1 MLSAVCNH
9 AFVFVLEQV
18 ETKDEI
24 PEELPTMLGE
34 VIHQKKLSTLSQQ
47 IRQLISEQEE
57 IAAVIDLRSD
67 TEDTSSR
74 QKQDREVQSQ
84 CWQIWSE
91 LSFISSNLSTPA
103 LPYRGKSAELILHQ
117 YSLED
122 FRMQENRQPGNGA
135 KEIIKFILGNILEL
149 QGSSIDSICQLR
161 RWIYSHSIQT
171 LTPAGSLAIVPETIV
186 SAGVSLRSIAT
197 LEDGRWINSE
207 ILNCYFVQHALCT
220 GGCCSQFPQPI
231 PRCEPHVF
239 YSDTYFIPY
248 FVVEKR
254 KWIHNLDDYGFLV
267 ISGFINRKHYVSFL
281 ANSATHHRVSFDSMG
296 HSQDH
301 IREQLRL
308 WLQNESQGQTW
319 PTEAADCPQQDNSD
333 DCALFALMAGTY
345 SHLDRPL
352 AHCYSQ
358 NDMKPL
364 RNALVHLAVAVGN
377 RFREGSAWTP
387 FQNVED

>member
-1 MLSAVCNH
+1 
-9 AFVFVLEQV
+9 VFVLEQV
-18 ETKDEI
+18 VSLDEI

-34 VIHQKKLSTLSQQ
+34 VIHQKKLSTLIQKIHS
-47 IRQLISEQEE
+47 LISEQEE
-57 IAAVIDLRSD
+57 ITAVIDLASD

-74 QKQDREVQSQ
+74 QKHDREVQSQ

-91 LSFISSNLSTPA
+91 LSFISSNGRKPA
-103 LPYRGKSAELILHQ
+103 LPCRGKAAELILHQ
-117 YSLED
+117 YNLTD

-135 KEIIKFILGNILEL
+135 KEVIEFILHCNLLEL
-149 QGSSIDSICQLR
+149 QGSSIDSICQLK

-248 FVVEKR
+248 FVMEKR
-254 KWIHNLDDYGFLV
+254 KWIHDLADYGFMV
-267 ISGFINRKHYVSFL
+267 ITGFINNNHYVSFL
-281 ANSATHHRVSFDSMG
+281 ANIATHHLVSFDSMG

-319 PTEAADCPQQDNSD
+319 TTEAADCPQQDNSD
-333 DCALFALMAGTY
+333 DCALFAIMAGTY

-358 NDMKPL
+358 SDMKSL
-364 RNALVHLAVAVGN
+364 RTALVHLAVAVGN

>member
-1 MLSAVCNH
+1 
-9 AFVFVLEQV
+9 
-18 ETKDEI
+18 
-24 PEELPTMLGE
+24 MLGE
-34 VIHQKKLSTLSQQ
+34 VIHQKKLSTLIQKIHS
-47 IRQLISEQEE
+47 LISEQEE
-57 IAAVIDLRSD
+57 ITAVIDLASD

-91 LSFISSNLSTPA
+91 RSFISSNRSKPA
-103 LPYRGKSAELILHQ
+103 LPCRGKSAELILHQ
-117 YSLED
+117 YSLTD
-122 FRMQENRQPGNGA
+122 FRMQENRQPGKGA
-135 KEIIKFILGNILEL
+135 KEVIKFILHCNLLEL
-149 QGSSIDSICQLR
+149 QGSSIDSICQLK

-248 FVVEKR
+248 FVMEKR
-254 KWIHNLDDYGFLV
+254 KWIHDLADYGFMV
-267 ISGFINRKHYVSFL
+267 ITGFINRNHYVSFL
-281 ANSATHHRVSFDSMG
+281 ANIATHHLVSFDSMG

-319 PTEAADCPQQDNSD
+319 TTEAADCPQQDNSD

-358 NDMKPL
+358 SDMKSL
-364 RNALVHLAVAVGN
+364 RTALVHLAVAVGN